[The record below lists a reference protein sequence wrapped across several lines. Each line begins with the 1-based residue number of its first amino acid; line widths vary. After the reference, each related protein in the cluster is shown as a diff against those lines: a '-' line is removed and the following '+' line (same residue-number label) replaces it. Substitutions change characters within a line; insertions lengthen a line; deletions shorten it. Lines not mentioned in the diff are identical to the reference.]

1 MGLVFFAA
9 MLTAGV
15 DRDAILAF
23 IFCWWISRIVRL
35 IARVARPERAAAK
48 QARESAVRL
57 RQLTQSRRAVRSA
70 GLTAAV
76 SASPSGQASAG

>member
-1 MGLVFFAA
+1 MGLVFLAA
-9 MLTAGV
+9 MLTVGV

-23 IFCWWISRIVRL
+23 IFCWWVARIVRL

-57 RQLTQSRRAVRSA
+57 DRLTQSRRAIRRA

-76 SASPSGQASAG
+76 SASPSGQASGD